1 MTHADLPRLLPPRPE
16 HLRGHLARFGSV
28 PYREAAGALIPDIE
42 ASGLTGC
49 GGAAF
54 PVHRKL
60 AAVAAARGRKVA
72 VANGAESEPASRKDE
87 ILLRAAP
94 HLVLD
99 GQQLAAEAPGG
110 GVGRAVRAVPA
121 KTTGPDQ

>member
-1 MTHADLPRLLPPRPE
+1 MPPGLPRLLPPRLE
-16 HLRGHLARFGSV
+16 DLRGHLARFGSV
-28 PYREAAGALIPDIE
+28 PYRGTASALIPDIE
-42 ASGLTGC
+42 ESGLTGR

-60 AAVAAARGRKVA
+60 AAVAAARGRKV
-72 VANGAESEPASRKDE
+72 VIANGAESEPASRKDE

-99 GQQLAAEAPGG
+99 GLQLRKRPARAMPTSTCTGERDPGSG
-110 GVGRAVRAVPA
+110 GR
-121 KTTGPDQ
+121 